1 MAMLNNQRVYIYIYS
16 YLSDMSVGFP
26 TFLSFFWAASG
37 QRRLLR
43 LLQLLR
49 LRFRRAQGLGWRQL
63 HRWIQMRGRLGL
75 RYAGSWDSWDCNNL
89 GMKQIHQIWDD
100 LWWIPLFCKS
110 SQIGGTTCRS
120 NRFKCAGFYYS
131 HMEKRHETIMMNT
144 ITKYGLVLQQ

>member
-1 MAMLNNQRVYIYIYS
+1 MLYIIHIYIYTRIYS
-16 YLSDMSVGFP
+16 YLSGYVRRIYHVS
-26 TFLSFFWAASG
+26 FLFLCSFR

-43 LLQLLR
+43 LLR
-49 LRFRRAQGLGWRQL
+49 LRFRRAQGLRWRQL

-89 GMKQIHQIWDD
+89 GMKKIHQIWDD